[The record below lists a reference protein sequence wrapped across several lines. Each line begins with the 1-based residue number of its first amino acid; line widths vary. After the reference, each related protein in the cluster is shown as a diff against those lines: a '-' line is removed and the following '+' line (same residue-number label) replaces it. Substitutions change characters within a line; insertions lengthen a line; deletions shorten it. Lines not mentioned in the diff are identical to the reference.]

1 MMKIFYSLKLMM
13 VILMLG
19 SGFCRMPA
27 QEPLIRLS
35 TTELFL
41 GRGKAT
47 ETLTDSLTIYND
59 GDADLHIRSLFTG
72 CRCTSASYPHSTMSP
87 GDSMVVKLRYHDSK
101 QPPGQF
107 RKLLRI
113 RSNCNNPTT
122 RFFITGVILPDRD

>member
-1 MMKIFYSLKLMM
+1 MRRIWSFKQMMI
-13 VILMLG
+13 ILMIL
-19 SGFCRMPA
+19 SGFCRILA

-35 TTELFL
+35 TTDLFL

-47 ETLTDSLTIYND
+47 DTLTDSLTIYND

-72 CRCTSASYPHSTMSP
+72 CRCTSASYPHTTITP
-87 GDSMVVKLRYHDSK
+87 GDSMVVKLRYHDPK
-101 QPPGQF
+101 QPPGRF

-113 RSNCNNPTT
+113 RSNCSNPTT